1 MILSKCARAF
11 RSTALKFFFS
21 AEPRE
26 QVEYDVLVVG
36 GGVAGLATAIRLK
49 QKEQEAGRPISV
61 CLVEKGTEIGDHIL
75 SGNCF

>member
-1 MILSKCARAF
+1 MR
-11 RSTALKFFFS
+11 FFFS